1 MATIVIMP
9 KQGLMME
16 EGTITRWLKK
26 EGEAVAAGE
35 PLFEMETDKLTITM
49 DAEAGGTLL
58 KILHPEGD
66 VVPITQP
73 IAVLGAPGEDI
84 SALLG
89 GTAGPAAAGAPAGA
103 AASAEAASVTAET
116 PAVSTVERAPGQRV
130 FSSPRARLRA
140 EEHGVEIAAVPGTGP
155 EGLVIERDVSAF
167 LAGRPAV
174 TPLAA
179 NLAKAQGAD
188 LSAVS
193 GTGQGGKITVADLP
207 GAPAAPAAAEPVP
220 AASVP
225 ARQGRGTHTEPM
237 SGMRKAISRNM
248 LASKSANAQT
258 NHRIKVDMTAAIAL
272 RKQYKDLGLK
282 VSYNDIIVRACAKAL
297 AEMPI
302 VNASVEG
309 DHILYH
315 DYVNVG
321 TAVSVPGGLI
331 VPVIQDADIIGLTG
345 IAARSAE
352 LIEKAREGRLTDADY
367 HGGTFTVSSLGMFD
381 LDDFVAI
388 INPPESAILAVGKI
402 AKTPVVVTNAEGE
415 DEIAVKSMCALCLSY
430 DHRIIDGAEAARFL
444 QKVKNYLQN
453 PVLLI

>member
-1 MATIVIMP
+1 MASIVIMP

-16 EGTITRWLKK
+16 EGTITQWLKK
-26 EGEAVAAGE
+26 EGEEVAAGA

-49 DAEAGGTLL
+49 DAEVNGTLL
-58 KILHPEGD
+58 KIIHPEGD

-73 IAVLGAPGEDI
+73 IAVIGTSGEDI
-84 SALLG
+84 SALIDSDV
-89 GTAGPAAAGAPAGA
+89 PAAPV
-103 AASAEAASVTAET
+103 AEAALAET
-116 PAVSTVERAPGQRV
+116 PAASAAATTAAERAPKERI

-140 EEHGVEIAAVPGTGP
+140 EENGVDIAAVPGSGP
-155 EGLVIERDVSAF
+155 EGLVIARDVNAYI
-167 LAGRPAV
+167 ANRPAI

-179 NLAKAQGAD
+179 NMAKAQSID
-188 LSAVS
+188 LSDIT
-193 GTGQGGKITVADLP
+193 GTGAGGKITTADLP
-207 GAPAAPAAAEPVP
+207 GSTPAAAGTPAPTPAVP
-220 AASVP
+220 ATTAP
-225 ARQGRGTHTEPM
+225 GQQTRGTRTEPM

-248 LASKSANAQT
+248 LASKSTNAQT
-258 NHRIKVDMTAAIAL
+258 SHRMVVDMTAAISL
-272 RKQYKDLGLK
+272 RSQYKALGIK

-297 AEMPI
+297 ADMPI
-302 VNASVEG
+302 VNASVDG
-309 DHILYH
+309 NSIVYH

-331 VPVIQDADIIGLTG
+331 VPVIRDADIIGLTG
-345 IAARSAE
+345 IAERSAE
-352 LIEKAREGRLTDADY
+352 LMGKARDGRLTDADY

-402 AKTPVVVTNAEGE
+402 AKTPVVVTSNEGE
-415 DEIAVKSMCALCLSY
+415 DEIVIKSMCALCLSY
-430 DHRIIDGAEAARFL
+430 DHRIIDGAEAAKFL